1 MLLDAKTNILSFKD
15 VCRDNEEYA
24 DIDPCD
30 IRWSRDNKPPALLYP
45 VRAEMG

>member
-1 MLLDAKTNILSFKD
+1 MALLKECKQDIAAVWMLLDAKTNILSFKD

-30 IRWSRDNKPPALLYP
+30 IR
-45 VRAEMG
+45 